1 MTEIRQQIAALEE
14 NEQKDQRR
22 RTELVSLLEQEEL
35 KLTKHTE
42 AQSRFVEIGETA
54 TTGQVLQLFG
64 GYVAE
69 ALDKTKGK
77 DVTDQ
82 SIFRAHAAKYEVRSS
97 FRCPDD
103 SRPISGRISG
113 RYEGVRLSIARCI
126 YKSERVHE

>member
-1 MTEIRQQIAALEE
+1 MLNKQEGKVTEIRQQIAALEE

-35 KLTKHTE
+35 KLKKHRE
-42 AQSRFVEIGETA
+42 AQSRFAEIQGKTESKDY
-54 TTGQVLQLFG
+54 VLELFG

-82 SIFRAHAAKYEVRSS
+82 SIFRAHAAKYEVRST
-97 FRCPDD
+97 FRCLRWLT
-103 SRPISGRISG
+103 SRFRQNLWKI
-113 RYEGVRLSIARCI
+113 
-126 YKSERVHE
+126 